1 MTFSVNILR
10 AIPMEF
16 IILIVSLLKLG
27 KLVSNKCLVYFM
39 TNRAVVYDTFV
50 GVLLLSI
57 CRLFLHLT
65 SSHKYVLCLYL
76 SELEHLIQ
84 NHNKITRAKPLLDCI
99 KFVCEALLQTN
110 TFVVTCESSHCE
122 NMTESIH

>member
-65 SSHKYVLCLYL
+65 IVSQLCPMP
-76 SELEHLIQ
+76 IF
-84 NHNKITRAKPLLDCI
+84 I
-99 KFVCEALLQTN
+99 
-110 TFVVTCESSHCE
+110 
-122 NMTESIH
+122 